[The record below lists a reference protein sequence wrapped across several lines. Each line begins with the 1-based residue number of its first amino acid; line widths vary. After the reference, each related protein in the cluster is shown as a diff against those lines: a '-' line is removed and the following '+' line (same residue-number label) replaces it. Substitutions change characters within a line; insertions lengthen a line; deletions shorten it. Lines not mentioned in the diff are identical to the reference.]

1 MKKTVLI
8 IPPNDPE
15 ALMIYE
21 IAKGLG
27 IQIIRSPQ
35 PHGADLDKELDIV
48 PLVKAGGWERV
59 VIVEMPGLKT
69 EAKLRKLG
77 VEVVIIDHHHYTGI
91 ERAHDKKGKSLPSSL
106 EQFLKLFR
114 VTDAKLA
121 KLGYDPRIV
130 LGIGVMDRGFVWAMQ
145 KDGFNEKEIAATI
158 ALQRTLLGSH
168 GMLKDEDRKM
178 AVARKAWDG
187 RTQWDGYQIVQ
198 HNTDVEIRSRVSM
211 IVALEVKKPTPII
224 FVEKKRG
231 LIYVQES
238 KNAMD
243 LFRTFGGFTFGVD
256 HNWGFRNVP
265 GKKTVSLKDV
275 QVCLTKF
282 Q

>member
-35 PHGADLDKELDIV
+35 PHGADLDRELDIV

-77 VEVVIIDHHHYTGI
+77 VDVVIIDHHHYTGI
-91 ERAHDKKGKSLPSSL
+91 ERAHDTKGRSLPSSL

-114 VTDAKLA
+114 VTDAKLL

-145 KDGFNEKEIAATI
+145 KDGFTEKEITATI

-178 AVARKAWDG
+178 AVARKAWDR
-187 RTQWDGYQIVQ
+187 RTQWEGYQIVQ
-198 HNTDVEIRSRVSM
+198 HGTDVEIRSRVSM

-238 KNAMD
+238 ENAMD
-243 LFRTFGGFTFGVD
+243 LFRKFGGFTFGVD

-265 GKKTVSLKDV
+265 GKKSVSLKDV
-275 QVCLTKF
+275 QLCLT
-282 Q
+282 QLR